1 MVVTL
6 KEGSVDDAEIIWE
19 MQKNA
24 FADLLKKY
32 QDHDTNPGGE
42 TLEKLRWKL
51 IQNDTYFYLIYAEG
65 QIVGAIRVVDNK
77 DDNGPKRISP
87 LFVLPEHRGK
97 GFAQA
102 AILEAESLHGSENWV
117 LSTILQEKGNCY
129 LYEKIGYRFTGETQ
143 HINDRLTLV
152 FYEK

>member
-1 MVVTL
+1 MEISL
-6 KEGSVDDAEIIWE
+6 IRASVNDAENIWE

-24 FADLLKKY
+24 FADLLEKY

-102 AILEAESLHGSENWV
+102 AILEAERIHGNQNWS
-117 LSTILQEKGNCY
+117 LSTILQEKGICY
-129 LYEKIGYRFTGETQ
+129 LYEKMGYAPSGETQ
-143 HINDRLTLV
+143 KVNDRMTLIY
-152 FYEK
+152 YEK